1 VQGEAL
7 AQKIGAKQYLE
18 CSAKMNEGVRDVFDH
33 ASRAA
38 ALQRVKEERSK
49 DVFDHSSRA
58 ATLQKAE
65 EKRSKLG
72 WLFGK

>member
-1 VQGEAL
+1 VQGEVL
-7 AQKIGAKQYLE
+7 ARKIGAKQYLE

-38 ALQRVKEERSK
+38 ALP
-49 DVFDHSSRA
+49 RA
-58 ATLQKAE
+58 K

>member
-1 VQGEAL
+1 
-7 AQKIGAKQYLE
+7 
-18 CSAKMNEGVRDVFDH
+18 MNEGVRDVFDH

-38 ALQRVKEERSK
+38 ALP
-49 DVFDHSSRA
+49 RA
-58 ATLQKAE
+58 K